1 MLKAKYIPYTLHF
14 RQPAVTSRDIL
25 TRRDTYYL
33 KIWHDEAPDCF
44 GVGECALFRGLGD
57 DDKPD
62 YEKRLAD
69 LCDNINQS
77 HSIDNIE
84 WPEYT
89 SICFGL
95 ETALNDLQNGAKRI
109 IYRSGW
115 SQGLDEIPING
126 LIWMGDALTMLSRID
141 EKLNAGFRCLKLK
154 IGGINFEEELDLLGY
169 IRSKYPPEQLELR
182 LDANGSFTP
191 DNALSRLERLSR
203 YGIHSIEQPIKPRQ
217 YDAMRRLCNES
228 PIAIALDEELIGLH
242 ATNDK
247 TEMLDSIRPRYII
260 LKPSLCGGFRS
271 ADKWI
276 ELADERNI
284 GWWATSALESNIGL
298 NAIAQWVSTFDTT
311 MPQGL
316 GTGAL
321 YTDNITSPIVQER
334 DIIRYDH
341 KNGTWRLPEDI
352 SQP

>member
-1 MLKAKYIPYTLHF
+1 MLKAKYISYTLHF
-14 RQPAVTSRDIL
+14 KQPAVTSRDTL
-25 TRRDTYYL
+25 TRRDTYYI
-33 KIWHDEAPDCF
+33 KIWHEEAPGCF
-44 GVGECALFRGLGD
+44 GIGECALFRGLGD
-57 DDKPD
+57 DDNPD

-69 LCDNINQS
+69 LCDDINQS
-77 HSIDNIE
+77 RSIDNIA

-89 SICFGL
+89 SLRFGL
-95 ETALNDLQNGAKRI
+95 ETALNDLLNGGNRI

-115 SQGLDEIPING
+115 SQGLKEIPING
-126 LIWMGDALTMLSRID
+126 LIWMGDARTMLSRID
-141 EKLNAGFRCLKLK
+141 EKLNAGFRCMKLK
-154 IGGINFEEELDLLGY
+154 IGGINFDEELDLLRY
-169 IRSKYPPEQLELR
+169 IRRRYSPDRLELR

-191 DNALSRLERLSR
+191 DNALSRLEKLSH

-217 YDAMRRLCNES
+217 HDAMRRLCDQS

-242 ATNDK
+242 SVSEK

-271 ADKWI
+271 ADEWI
-276 ELADERNI
+276 ALAEERSI

-298 NAIAQWVSTFDTT
+298 NAIAQWVSAYDTT

-321 YTDNITSPIVQER
+321 YTDNIPSPIVQER
-334 DIIRYDH
+334 DIIRYDAD
-341 KNGTWRLPEDI
+341 GEWRLPEDI
-352 SQP
+352 LHL

>member
-1 MLKAKYIPYTLHF
+1 MLKAKYISYTLHF
-14 RQPAVTSRDIL
+14 KQPAVTSRDTL
-25 TRRDTYYL
+25 TRRDTYYI
-33 KIWHDEAPDCF
+33 KIWHEDAPGCF
-44 GVGECALFRGLGD
+44 GIGECALFRGLGD

-69 LCDNINQS
+69 LCDDINRS
-77 HSIDNIE
+77 RSIDNIA

-89 SICFGL
+89 SLRFGL
-95 ETALNDLQNGAKRI
+95 ETALNDLRNGGNRT

-115 SQGLDEIPING
+115 SQGLKEIPING
-126 LIWMGDALTMLSRID
+126 LIWMGDARTMLSRID
-141 EKLNAGFRCLKLK
+141 EKLNAGFRCMKLK
-154 IGGINFEEELDLLGY
+154 IGGINFDEELDLLRY
-169 IRSKYPPEQLELR
+169 IRRRYSPDRLELR

-191 DNALSRLERLSR
+191 DNALSRLEKLSH

-217 YDAMRRLCNES
+217 YDTMRRLCDQS

-242 ATNDK
+242 SVSEK

-271 ADKWI
+271 ADEWI
-276 ELADERNI
+276 VLAEERSI

-298 NAIAQWVSTFDTT
+298 NAIAQWVSTYNTT

-321 YTDNITSPIVQER
+321 YTDNIPSPIIQER
-334 DIIRYDH
+334 DIIRYDPD
-341 KNGTWRLPEDI
+341 GEWRLPEDI
-352 SQP
+352 LHLW

>member
-1 MLKAKYIPYTLHF
+1 MLKAKYTTYTLHF
-14 RQPAVTSRDIL
+14 IQPAVTSRDTL
-25 TRRDTYYL
+25 TRRDTYYI
-33 KIWHDEAPDCF
+33 KIWLEDAPDCF

-69 LCDNINQS
+69 LCDNINRC
-77 HSIDNIE
+77 HSIGSIE

-89 SICFGL
+89 SLRFGL
-95 ETALNDLQNGAKRI
+95 ETALNDLQNGGNRI
-109 IYRSGW
+109 IYRSNW
-115 SQGLDEIPING
+115 SQGLEEIPING
-126 LIWMGDALTMLSRID
+126 LIWMGDARTMLSRID
-141 EKLNAGFRCLKLK
+141 EKLKAGFRCMKLK
-154 IGGINFEEELDLLGY
+154 IGGINFEEELDLLRY
-169 IRSKYPPEQLELR
+169 IRSRYSPDQLELR

-191 DNALSRLERLSR
+191 DNALSRLERLSQ

-217 YDAMRRLCNES
+217 YAAMRRLCEES

-242 ATNDK
+242 SMAEK

-271 ADKWI
+271 ADEWI
-276 ELADERNI
+276 ALAGERNI

-298 NAIAQWVSTFDTT
+298 NAIAQWVSTYDTL

-321 YTDNITSPIVQER
+321 YTDNIPSPIVQER
-334 DIIRYDH
+334 DIIRYDP
-341 KNGTWRLPEDI
+341 KGEWRLPEDI
-352 SQP
+352 LHL